1 MNERIGFGLR
11 LGAYLIDGI
20 VIGIVGGILGMVV
33 GGMLGAGA
41 GAAAASA
48 GAAGDDAAAA
58 AVVTGAVGALAGGM
72 IGSGLVSIGWII
84 WEGLTG
90 QALGK
95 KLLKIR
101 IKAEDGANAGT
112 DKLMTRAA
120 VKYSP
125 FILALIGGITG
136 ISIISNLS
144 SLAWL
149 VIIVGCLMVL
159 GQKRQAIHDMVAKTA
174 VFKA

>member
-11 LGAYLIDGI
+11 LGAYLIDTI
-20 VIGIVGGILGMVV
+20 VIWIIGGILGFVLGGVLGV
-33 GGMLGAGA
+33 GVGATAGA
-41 GAAAASA
+41 GGSDEAAQAA
-48 GAAGDDAAAA
+48 
-58 AVVTGAVGALAGGM
+58 ALAGVMGAIVGTV
-72 IGSGLVSIGWII
+72 IGVGIASIGWIA

-95 KLLKIR
+95 MLLKIR
-101 IKAEDGANAGT
+101 IKTEDGSKAGT
-112 DKLMTRAA
+112 DKLLTRAA

-125 FILALIGGITG
+125 SILSLIGGLTKVSAI
-136 ISIISNLS
+136 S
-144 SLAWL
+144 SLGNLAGL
-149 VIIVGCLMVL
+149 VIFIGCLMVL